1 MKTPATLA
9 TLDFATQLR
18 RLRRERGLTQEE
30 LAERAG
36 LSVGAISY
44 LERGLTQVP
53 HKDTVQLLALALD
66 LSPSEAAALAEAAR
80 GARGGAPLDPVSP
93 SAAMAGGQLPIVLT
107 PLIGREREVMA
118 LSQLLARES
127 VRLLT
132 LTGPA
137 GVGKTRLAVDTA
149 QRVRDE
155 QIYEIAFVD
164 LIPVQQP
171 DGVLAAIAQALGV
184 RERGNRP
191 LYEELSVAL
200 ASRRLLLVLDNFEQ
214 VLPAARAL
222 VQLLG
227 ACPLVKAFVTSRE
240 PLRVRGEYEFAV
252 QPLEVPSP
260 QHASTPQSVEQFSAI
275 ALFVER
281 ACAARPDF
289 ALTTTE
295 QAQLVATICAQLDGL
310 PLAIELA
317 AARVRY
323 FSLQDMQNR
332 LAGQS
337 PLSVLAGGAQDLAN
351 HQRTM
356 RSAIDWSYQ
365 LLSSEDQ
372 RLFRTLGVFTAG
384 ATVDAAE
391 SVAGVADDTL
401 LSGLAS
407 LVDKSL
413 LHWSDLRGGARYF
426 LLLTL
431 RAYAL
436 ERLRECGELE
446 AVQRRY
452 ADYFLQ
458 LVELAEPGLMRQ
470 DLDVIERL
478 ASENENLR
486 AALRWAL
493 EHGEVLHGLRMA
505 GVLWRF
511 WLTRGFLAEGRTWLD
526 RLLTLDGAR
535 ASAQTRE
542 PDSLE
547 NARLAR
553 VRALYGAGTLAVEQ
567 GDYERAAALGEES
580 LGLCAPGQTKARIQA
595 LNLLAIVAKYRGDF
609 ARADDLYA
617 ECLTLQRELGDPQGI
632 AVALNN
638 LGTVATERGQY
649 DRAAAQFEESL
660 ALKRSLGDMRGIAVT
675 LLNLADVARDRG
687 QYARAVAAL
696 EESYELFKRLGDKR
710 GIALSLNNLGEVAR
724 AQGAHAAAQ
733 QHALD
738 CLALFREI
746 GDKWGMALS
755 LHNLGNVARDG
766 ADYAEAAARYH
777 ESLTLY
783 AEAHNTLG
791 VAECLE
797 GLVVVA
803 HTWGDLRR
811 AAQLWGA
818 AQALREAAAAPLPPS
833 DRATYDATIGE
844 VRAALGTATFEEAYA
859 AGHALSFEAAVAL
872 ARQRL
877 AEPHR

>member
-1 MKTPATLA
+1 M
-9 TLDFATQLR
+9 
-18 RLRRERGLTQEE
+18 
-30 LAERAG
+30 
-36 LSVGAISY
+36 
-44 LERGLTQVP
+44 
-53 HKDTVQLLALALD
+53 
-66 LSPSEAAALAEAAR
+66 
-80 GARGGAPLDPVSP
+80 
-93 SAAMAGGQLPIVLT
+93 
-107 PLIGREREVMA
+107 
-118 LSQLLARES
+118 
-127 VRLLT
+127 
-132 LTGPA
+132 
-137 GVGKTRLAVDTA
+137 
-149 QRVRDE
+149 
-155 QIYEIAFVD
+155 
-164 LIPVQQP
+164 
-171 DGVLAAIAQALGV
+171 
-184 RERGNRP
+184 
-191 LYEELSVAL
+191 
-200 ASRRLLLVLDNFEQ
+200 LDNFEQ

-227 ACPLVKAFVTSRE
+227 ACPLIKAFVTSRE
-240 PLRVRGEYEFAV
+240 PLRVRGEHEFAV
-252 QPLEVPSP
+252 HPLEVPSP
-260 QHASTPQSVEQFSAI
+260 QQASTPETIEQFSAI
-275 ALFVER
+275 ALFLER

-289 ALTTTE
+289 ALTTAQ
-295 QAQLVATICAQLDGL
+295 QAQLVATICTQLDGL

-323 FSLQDMQNR
+323 FSLHDMQDR

-337 PLSVLAGGAQDLAN
+337 PVSVLAGGAQDLAD

-356 RSAIDWSYQ
+356 RTAIDWSYQ
-365 LLSSEDQ
+365 LLSPEEQ

-391 SVAGVADDTL
+391 AVTGIADEAL
-401 LSGLAS
+401 LSGLSS

-413 LHWSDLRGGARYF
+413 LRWADLRGGTRYS
-426 LLLTL
+426 LLMTL

-436 ERLRECGELE
+436 ERLRQCGELE

-452 ADYFLQ
+452 AEYFLP
-458 LVELAEPGLMRQ
+458 LVELAEPGLVRQ

-486 AALRWAL
+486 AVLRWAL
-493 EHGEVLHGLRMA
+493 EHREVLHGLRMA

-511 WLTRGFLAEGRTWLD
+511 WLTRGFLAEGRMWLD
-526 RLLTLDGAR
+526 GLLTLDSAR
-535 ASAQTRE
+535 ESADIRE
-542 PDSLE
+542 QDPLQDPLQDP
-547 NARLAR
+547 RLAR
-553 VRALYGAGTLAVEQ
+553 VRALYAAGTLAVEQ
-567 GDYERAAALGEES
+567 GDYDRAAALGEES
-580 LGLCAPGQTKARIQA
+580 LGLCVPGQTKARIQA

-649 DRAAAQFEESL
+649 ERAAAQFEESL
-660 ALKRSLGDMRGIAVT
+660 ALKRSLDDMRGIAVT
-675 LLNLADVARDRG
+675 SLNLADVARDRG

-710 GIALSLNNLGEVAR
+710 GIALALNNLGEVAR
-724 AQGAHAAAQ
+724 AQGEYASARQ
-733 QHALD
+733 YALD

-746 GDKWGMALS
+746 GDKWGMALT

-783 AEAHNTLG
+783 AEAHNALG

-797 GLVVVA
+797 GLVVIA
-803 HTWGDLRR
+803 HSWGDVRR

-818 AQALREAAAAPLPPS
+818 AQARREAAAAPLPPS
-833 DRATYDATIGE
+833 DRAAYDVTIGD
-844 VRAALGTATFEEAYA
+844 VRAALGAAAFEEAYA